1 MKKKWFTVLTAV
13 ALVLCATFGMLACK
27 PEAAEPVTIDGFD
40 VKSSVSVTVGD
51 TVDIEAPRVSDS
63 TGASLELSYDV
74 TDPDGAYVDATSGS
88 FVAEKVGNYV
98 ITYHVT
104 DSSLAAHTKTTTVTV
119 TGLPP
124 TETTVVVTTQ
134 DRTFATVGTPFTV
147 GYTVTPSDKQAT
159 VTVKDADNADVAV
172 TEGTFT
178 PSKVGVHTVT
188 VSADGKSESITVYA
202 RAAAVEGEIEIFDE
216 NWKAL
221 ETFRGGN
228 RTSWDIV
235 GSSACGIK
243 TKFGTDGT
251 CAKIEYAA
259 SANDS
264 WQPVYIF
271 IRGDAQ
277 TYSALA
283 DAGYT
288 HATMRVYAAVD
299 GVDTIQCAKF
309 TGSGHAAE
317 SADTLITNA
326 WTEISVP
333 LKTAAGSGTR
343 GFVDAVMSCDG
354 GYNFLSVQLPHNKAM
369 TLYIDDMYVTRASGI
384 AAKNATGNVST
395 GVSYT
400 VADFFTLPDGVT
412 AAYTISVNGSML
424 PTADT
429 FIPQT
434 AGDTVTLT
442 ASSTAVTHTGAAT
455 VTLTAIE
462 RTSEDFI
469 RLKGTTTLQ
478 LNTITEFAAGGDL
491 ASELQNVASA
501 QVYPITYSLDSE
513 NNYAAKATIATTV
526 SETVSASVSGSA
538 LTFTGLPAE
547 ACDYSVRL
555 CKTVDESPV
564 PVLTLIVYYDPTD
577 EITFVNS
584 SADSYINQGG
594 TIAPVAADA
603 SERNAGEVLQYRE
616 KAYFKVTNTTKGAN
630 HWMCLTTAHGKAYY
644 DKLLYTQGVLKDD
657 IALHFDVYAA
667 TTYDRGWVFDFGQ
680 GAFDLVLDQKDIAAE
695 KEPYNRFIVNART
708 WQTHIGSIG
717 RELPGGAKCVDY
729 ADGRLVCEFYRD
741 GQEMGDLSM
750 YIGNIRCVEGPEW
763 VDSENLYYQI
773 LTNAGKN
780 VTISVVENNDSIFD
794 SLDEK
799 SGNYLKIEFS
809 SYQSGD
815 SIDQTYS
822 IKPLHSWAY
831 YEQYKDTYNI
841 AFDSYMSSTN
851 VYDGGWLDCGSVAW
865 CDPNTWL
872 DAPITLS
879 RFFDENELIRNDV
892 RWAYG
897 NDGGSPNGA
906 NYSAKLWGKNV
917 TFYMGNVRAVKIEQ
931 A

>member
-51 TVDIEAPRVSDS
+51 TVDIESPRVSDS

-251 CAKIEYAA
+251 FAKIEYAA

-317 SADTLITNA
+317 SADTLIANA

-412 AAYTISVNGSML
+412 AAYTVSVNGSML

-513 NNYAAKATIATTV
+513 NNYAAKATIAATASDSVTATV
-526 SETVSASVSGSA
+526 NSGVLTFNGLTEAGDYKVRLFKESGSA
-538 LTFTGLPAE
+538 FVLALT
-547 ACDYSVRL
+547 
-555 CKTVDESPV
+555 
-564 PVLTLIVYYDPTD
+564 VYYDPTD

-594 TIAPVAADA
+594 TIAPVAANA

-616 KAYFKVTNTTKGAN
+616 KAYFKVTNTTKGVN

-667 TTYDRGWVFDFGQ
+667 TTYDEWVFDFGQ
-680 GAFDLVLDQKDIAAE
+680 GAFDLVLDQKDIAAG
-695 KEPYNRFIVNART
+695 KEPYNRFIVGART

-717 RELPGGAKCVDY
+717 RDFSGDAKCVDY

-741 GQEMGDLSM
+741 GLEMGDLSM

-815 SIDQTYS
+815 PIDQTYS

-841 AFDSYMSSTN
+841 AFDSYMSDSN
-851 VYDGGWLDCGSVAW
+851 VYDGGWLDCGSVGW
-865 CDPNTWL
+865 CARGTWL